1 MFHKIASGPAP
12 VHRVG
17 PAFNFSF
24 GDSLNQA
31 SQTPHVPP
39 KPIVTLP
46 ASTITGTCRVPRE
59 YSSMRFSAAPSFL
72 TLKY

>member
-1 MFHKIASGPAP
+1 MEP
-12 VHRVG
+12 V
-17 PAFNFSF
+17 

-31 SQTPHVPP
+31 GQTPHVPP

-59 YSSMRFSAAPSFL
+59 YSSMRCNAAPSFL